1 MSALPPKA
9 DIVQHGGNVRFV
21 PIADINSPASQG
33 GEHPYSG
40 KENFSTIKWSYRLSM
55 LRGSLLARL
64 LVVSN
69 RVSVPGDG
77 STRAGGLEVAL
88 RPALQKNGGVW
99 LGWSGACG

>member
-1 MSALPPKA
+1 
-9 DIVQHGGNVRFV
+9 
-21 PIADINSPASQG
+21 
-33 GEHPYSG
+33 
-40 KENFSTIKWSYRLSM
+40 M
-55 LRGSLLARL
+55 LRGSRLARL

-99 LGWSGACG
+99 LGWSGTVAPADELETRFMFRFRHQRFWPRCRTMNN